1 MSAKAVIAV
10 LADLIKLHKTFNE
23 IAIEK
28 TEVVKKSDIPALDML
43 IKKEGALIH
52 QLNQLEQKRILVVEA
67 FLNRKGLVTEGVTME
82 QVIEM
87 APKEEQPILTKLQ
100 RALMSE
106 IDRLKKN
113 NELNQQLIE
122 DSLRFVN
129 LSLDLMA
136 PEPEEINY
144 QRPAQKNYDSDTKR
158 SIFDSKA

>member
-10 LADLIKLHKTFNE
+10 LADLTKLHKTFNE
-23 IAIEK
+23 IAREK
-28 TEVVKKSDIPALDML
+28 TDVIQKNDMPALDVL

-52 QLNQLEQKRILVVEA
+52 QLRKLEQDRMIVVEEY
-67 FLNRKGLVTEGVTME
+67 LKSKGLVTEGVTMDQLLE
-82 QVIEM
+82 L
-87 APKEEQPILTKLQ
+87 APKEEQPILTKIH

-106 IDRLKKN
+106 IDKLKQN

-136 PEPEEINY
+136 PEPDDVTY
-144 QRPAQKNYDSDTKR
+144 QRPMQKNYEAGSSR

>member
-23 IAIEK
+23 IAQEK
-28 TEVVKKSDIPALDML
+28 TEVVRKSDIPALDVL

-52 QLNQLEQKRILVVEA
+52 QLRKLEQDRLFVVEE
-67 FLNRKGLVTEGVTME
+67 FLKGKGLVTEGVTMD
-82 QVIEM
+82 QLIELV
-87 APKEEQPILTKLQ
+87 PKEEHPILTKLH

-106 IDRLKKN
+106 IDTLKKS

-136 PEPEEINY
+136 PEPDEITY
-144 QRPAQKNYDSDTKR
+144 QRPSQKNYDSEKKR
-158 SIFDSKA
+158 SMFDSKA